1 MIDDEAVQK
10 LAAQLDQAL
19 LGRVELTPLTKS
31 FGAFELDDAY
41 RIQRAGLELRQA
53 RGEKVIGFKMGLTSE
68 AKRKQMSLDQPVFGP
83 LMDRMLAPDA
93 GDISITSGIHPK
105 AEPEIAFVT
114 ARELRGKI
122 TREEAF
128 AACESVAPA
137 IEVLDSR
144 FVGFKYFS
152 LPDVVAD
159 NCSSWRFVLG
169 PRRPARE
176 LTLPKLAALH
186 MRFFVGGKLAQQAE
200 ATAISGHPIESL
212 VQLVAML
219 DQAGQPLPAG
229 SVVMAGAAT
238 AAELLVAGQEVVL
251 EVEGL
256 GRASLRAVA

>member
-1 MIDDEAVQK
+1 MN
-10 LAAQLDQAL
+10 
-19 LGRVELTPLTKS
+19 LG
-31 FGAFELDDAY
+31 
-41 RIQRAGLELRQA
+41 
-53 RGEKVIGFKMGLTSE
+53 
-68 AKRKQMSLDQPVFGP
+68 QPIFGP
-83 LMDRMLAPDA
+83 LTDAMRVPDG

-114 ARELRGKI
+114 GRELRGRI
-122 TREEAF
+122 SREEALG
-128 AACESVAPA
+128 ACAQIAPA

-169 PRRPARE
+169 APQPAAMA
-176 LTLPKLAALH
+176 TLGSLAALQL
-186 MRFFVGGKLAQQAE
+186 RFHVGGRLAQEAP

-219 DQAGQPLPAG
+219 DAVGQVLPAG
-229 SVVMAGAAT
+229 SVVLAGAAT

-251 EVEGL
+251 EVPGL